1 MSRQTALRFATSM
14 STNVIALHVYWDEQ
28 KAGELRSQW
37 ATHVEAP
44 ARGAGIPPP
53 ELVLLASPYR
63 RLFKPIVRY
72 IDELRQQRDNM
83 IAVIFPDLVEGRWWE
98 YLLHTHRA
106 DVLRTLLMRRG
117 NQRVVVISV
126 PWYIERRLQKR

>member
-1 MSRQTALRFATSM
+1 VEQPRGEGAAIRDVDVDE
-14 STNVIALHVYWDEQ
+14 VIALHAYWDEQ

-44 ARGAGIPPP
+44 AREAGIPVP

-72 IDELRQQRDNM
+72 IDELR
-83 IAVIFPDLVEGRWWE
+83 
-98 YLLHTHRA
+98 THRA
-106 DVLRTLLMRRG
+106 DALRTLLMRRG